1 MRKLVAVLIAVFFI
15 TGAGLALAEGMK
27 GEHKMDSGKRLER
40 LTKELTLT
48 TDQQTKVAAIL
59 KADEPQ
65 MQAVM
70 DKMMADKKAIMDA
83 SDQKIEGVLTPDQVK
98 KYEQMKAEHQ
108 KKMDKECKECAPA
121 TPKETGNRNPATP
134 APGGA

>member
-108 KKMDKECKECAPA
+108 KKMDKEKNEKED
-121 TPKETGNRNPATP
+121 K
-134 APGGA
+134 

>member
-83 SDQKIEGVLTPDQVK
+83 SDLKIEGVLTPDQVK

-108 KKMDKECKECAPA
+108 KKMDKEKNEKED
-121 TPKETGNRNPATP
+121 K
-134 APGGA
+134 